1 MAAEVLARGGASVTV
16 YDRMPSVGRKFLL
29 AGRGG
34 LNLTHSED
42 IERLLGRYGAAAPR
56 LRAAVEA
63 LPPSALRAW
72 CEELGQPTFVGSSGR
87 VFPKAMKASPL
98 LRAWLARLA
107 ASGVTFRLRHLWT
120 GWDEA
125 GRLRF
130 ATPEGSVAIEAD
142 ATVLALGGGS
152 WPRLGS
158 DGMWTAPLAQAGIA
172 IAPLQP
178 ANCGVLVGWSDVFR
192 ERFAGQPLKRIE
204 VSVGERKER
213 GEAIVTAAGL
223 EGGVIYALSAPVREG
238 LTADGEV
245 VLSIDLRPDMT
256 VADLQQ
262 RLAAPRAK
270 QSLATFLR
278 KAVHLSPV
286 EVGLLHEAAMAMPG
300 KLAALS
306 TDSLAALIKAVP
318 VRVTGLAPIARA
330 ISTAGGIAFDAIDD
344 GFMLHGKPGVF
355 VAGEM
360 LDWEAPTGGYLL
372 QASFATGAAAAKG
385 TLAWL
390 ADSAKRG

>member
-1 MAAEVLARGGASVTV
+1 
-16 YDRMPSVGRKFLL
+16 
-29 AGRGG
+29 
-34 LNLTHSED
+34 
-42 IERLLGRYGAAAPR
+42 
-56 LRAAVEA
+56 
-63 LPPSALRAW
+63 
-72 CEELGQPTFVGSSGR
+72 
-87 VFPKAMKASPL
+87 
-98 LRAWLARLA
+98 
-107 ASGVTFRLRHLWT
+107 
-120 GWDEA
+120 
-125 GRLRF
+125 
-130 ATPEGSVAIEAD
+130 
-142 ATVLALGGGS
+142 
-152 WPRLGS
+152 
-158 DGMWTAPLAQAGIA
+158 
-172 IAPLQP
+172 
-178 ANCGVLVGWSDVFR
+178 WSDVFR

-238 LTADGEV
+238 LTADGGET
-245 VLSIDLRPDMT
+245 LSIDLRPDMT
-256 VADLQQ
+256 VAALQQ

-300 KLAALS
+300 KLAALAP
-306 TDSLAALIKAVP
+306 DSLAALIKAVP

-330 ISTAGGIAFDAIDD
+330 ISTAGGIAFDAVDD
-344 GFMLHGKPGVF
+344 SFMLRGKPGVF

-372 QASFATGAAAAKG
+372 QASFATGSAAARG